1 MVSKGITNGYQFTF
15 TPQTAL
21 KDGNHTITINAS
33 DNDGNAATTVSST
46 FTIDTVPPTLTIS
59 SPAAGLITNKSALT
73 VTGKTNDAT
82 SSPITLTMTLNGT
95 SLGSVAVETDG
106 SFSKAITL
114 AEGTNS
120 IVVTAKDGAGQTTSI
135 TLSVKLDT
143 TVPVLKGIT
152 LTPNPVSTSA
162 SVAITVEV
170 S

>member
-1 MVSKGITNGYQFTF
+1 MRTSGPYQFTF

-21 KDGNHTITINAS
+21 KDGSHTITITAS
-33 DNDGNAATTVSST
+33 DNDGNAATVVSST

-59 SPAAGLITNKSALT
+59 SPTAGLITNKTALN

-95 SLGSVAVETDG
+95 SLGTVTVGSDG
-106 SFSKAITL
+106 SFTKAVTL

-143 TVPVLKGIT
+143 TVPELTGIT
-152 LTPNPVSTSA
+152 LAQNPVSTSA